1 MSANPVIPASQ
12 ENAPGTWTEIPRQP
26 VQRACHNANCK
37 RRTFY
42 WTLEVVNGKA
52 EPVCDKCVSFRAMEE
67 TRASSVIA
75 VAVVKKRKS
84 NKSPSEKAAVIA
96 RRVQGETKTKIA
108 ADLHMAHNTV
118 TTILEE
124 ADLDEQILAGR
135 ASCVSLIPEAV
146 TAVQYGLRKGDGNL
160 GVRFLEGVGVIGDDR
175 QRRPSSGVDAQLFVS
190 IQNLIQP
197 PKPAEAPKDSPINA
211 EVIDQPES

>member
-1 MSANPVIPASQ
+1 VPNYESSA
-12 ENAPGTWTEIPRQP
+12 
-26 VQRACHNANCK
+26 
-37 RRTFY
+37 
-42 WTLEVVNGKA
+42 
-52 EPVCDKCVSFRAMEE
+52 
-67 TRASSVIA
+67 
-75 VAVVKKRKS
+75 
-84 NKSPSEKAAVIA
+84 
-96 RRVQGETKTKIA
+96 KTKIA

-146 TAVQYGLRKGDGNL
+146 TAVQHGLRKGDGNL

-175 QRRPSSGVDAQLFVS
+175 QRRPNGGIDAQLFVS

-197 PKPAEAPKDSPINA
+197 PKPADAPKDNAINA
-211 EVIDQPES
+211 EVIVQPES